1 MTNQELIDL
10 LLEFDPELPVA
21 IASDEEWNEI
31 REGISVDPQRLE
43 KHGYTLEVADL
54 EDDGD
59 NAREYL
65 VLS

>member
-10 LLEFDPELPVA
+10 LLEFDPALSVA

-31 REGISVDPQRLE
+31 RGSISVEPQRLV
-43 KHGYTLEVADL
+43 KYGYTLEPVDP
-54 EDDGD
+54 EDDPEGAQD
-59 NAREYL
+59 YL

>member
-31 REGISVDPQRLE
+31 REGISVEPQRLE
-43 KHGYTLEVADL
+43 KHGYTLEMVDP

-59 NAREYL
+59 NARDYL

>member
-10 LLEFDPELPVA
+10 LSEFDPELPVA

-31 REGISVDPQRLE
+31 RDGISVEPERLA
-43 KHGYTLEVADL
+43 KYGYTLETVDP

-59 NAREYL
+59 HAIDYL